1 MSCGFPSFSKSR
13 ISDIMVL
20 LLEYFVVYAD
30 ITYPAVVL
38 HFRFFAKI
46 TQKLARTANAVVLC
60 ITDNALDVGSKL
72 FLAYFPYLLRDD
84 NSETI
89 FPRMRVADIRCL
101 AAGNEVDDVA
111 GTQIF
116 QNHVYLLTV

>member
-1 MSCGFPSFSKSR
+1 M
-13 ISDIMVL
+13 L
-20 LLEYFVVYAD
+20 LGYFVVYAD

-46 TQKLARTANAVVLC
+46 TQKLARTADGVVLG
-60 ITDNALDVGSKL
+60 IIDDTLDVGGKL
-72 FLAYFPYLLRDD
+72 LLAYLPYLLRDD

-89 FPRMRVADIRCL
+89 FPRTRVADIRCL